1 MCYGQCDLEAP
12 SRGSRWNT
20 PRGHNLANN
29 HVTYLFIMDNRK
41 SLYFDYQATTPVA
54 DEVLLRMQP
63 YFAEFFA
70 NPHSVDHALGWKS
83 AAVVESATQQV
94 ARLMGAD
101 SDEIIFTSG
110 ATESNNLAILGL
122 AKRAALKKSSRNR
135 ILLSAIE
142 HKCVLSVGR
151 VLEEQYGFKVD
162 SIPVDQNGH
171 ILSVE
176 LERLLGDD
184 VLLVSIMAVN
194 NEIGSIQDIS
204 GLSEIIRANDTIF
217 HCDAAQAP
225 VAMIMEN
232 FATYVDMLSLS
243 GHKMYGPKGI
253 GVLFICRGLQDQV
266 EPLFYGGGQQNGLR
280 SGTLPTPLCVGMGA
294 AAEYI
299 GSLETLRK
307 RDELCALR
315 DKFLNMLLALPWPTE
330 LYGAEHDRRHP
341 GNISI
346 GFSGF
351 HAQDILGVLQPHLA
365 ASTGSACTSGISEP
379 SHVLRAIGLATEQ
392 AESVI
397 RFSLGFET
405 SDQEVDGAV
414 KLIDMALR
422 RLANL

>member
-1 MCYGQCDLEAP
+1 M
-12 SRGSRWNT
+12 
-20 PRGHNLANN
+20 
-29 HVTYLFIMDNRK
+29 
-41 SLYFDYQATTPVA
+41 YFDYQATTPVA
-54 DEVLLRMQP
+54 EEVLLRMRP
-63 YFAEFFA
+63 YFTEFFA
-70 NPHSVDHALGWKS
+70 NPHSADHALGWKS
-83 AAVVESATQQV
+83 AAMVESATQQV
-94 ARLMGAD
+94 AHLMGAD

-122 AKRAALKKSSRNR
+122 AKRAALKKSPQNR

-151 VLEEQYGFKVD
+151 VLEEQYGFIVD
-162 SIPVDQNGH
+162 SIPVDQYGH
-171 ILSVE
+171 IISTD

-204 GLSEIIRANDTIF
+204 GLSKVIRANGTVF

-225 VAMIMEN
+225 VAMNMKD
-232 FATYVDMLSLS
+232 FAAYVDMLSLS

-253 GVLFICRGLQDQV
+253 GVLYICRDLQDQV
-266 EPLFYGGGQQNGLR
+266 EPLIYGGGQQNGLR
-280 SGTLPTPLCVGMGA
+280 SGTLPTPLCIGMGA

-307 RDELCALR
+307 RDELCAR
-315 DKFLNMLLALPWPTE
+315 RNKFLNMLLALPWPTE
-330 LYGAEHDRRHP
+330 HYGAEHDRRHP

-346 GFSGF
+346 GFPGF
-351 HAQDILGVLQPHLA
+351 HAQDILGALQPHLA
-365 ASTGSACTSGISEP
+365 ASTGSACTSGLSEP
-379 SHVLRAIGLATEQ
+379 SHVLRAIGLTTEQ

-405 SDQEVDGAV
+405 SDQEIDEAA
-414 KLIDMALR
+414 KLMNMALHKLDDP
-422 RLANL
+422 LA

>member
-1 MCYGQCDLEAP
+1 M
-12 SRGSRWNT
+12 
-20 PRGHNLANN
+20 
-29 HVTYLFIMDNRK
+29 
-41 SLYFDYQATTPVA
+41 YFDYQATTPVA

>member
-12 SRGSRWNT
+12 SGGSRWNT
-20 PRGHNLANN
+20 PRGQNLANN
-29 HVTYLFIMDNRK
+29 YVTYLFIMDNRK